1 MELPKIRKSEGG
13 MLDGIKSKLGFANAP
28 SEDGYDDRYYDDYD
42 SDYADD
48 YGDDYAEYADDY
60 GRGYADDYGQ
70 GSASKRASQSS
81 SYGSSRHS
89 RPDATSPR
97 LVSIDDVRARTQ
109 IPDSLNRDPLPARH
123 VTSASDTASTIRGG
137 RLLVRDSAPNPASPA
152 GVALSERT
160 SAGYNSLFASTTP
173 EPGEDSSAARRTAS
187 SADQAPSSATGASS
201 PKTAFDPFEAYSGAG
216 SAGHAP
222 SRSVTI
228 LKPAAYG
235 DAERVAKIVRS
246 GDAAVLC
253 LQATPD
259 QLSKRILDFSFGVA
273 CYADA
278 RVDCIADKVFVIAHA
293 PLTDAERAELKNQGV
308 L

>member
-13 MLDGIKSKLGFANAP
+13 MLDGIKSKLGFSNTSSA
-28 SEDGYDDRYYDDYD
+28 DGYDERYDDEYYD
-42 SDYADD
+42 DYADD
-48 YGDDYAEYADDY
+48 YGDDYSEYADDY
-60 GRGYADDYGQ
+60 GDEYGRTSSSDRQ
-70 GSASKRASQSS
+70 ARSS
-81 SYGSSRHS
+81 SYGSSRYS
-89 RPDATSPR
+89 RADTTSPR
-97 LVSIDDVRARTQ
+97 LVSIDDVRAHTQ

-123 VTSASDTASTIRGG
+123 VTSAADTTSTIRGG
-137 RLLVRDSAPNPASPA
+137 RLLLRDTAPNPASPA

-173 EPGEDSSAARRTAS
+173 DSTDDASAARGVSAS
-187 SADQAPSSATGASS
+187 ASQVRAGAADASTS
-201 PKTAFDPFEAYSGAG
+201 KKAFDPFEAYSGAG

-235 DAERVAKIVRS
+235 DAERVAKIVRA

-278 RVDCIADKVFVIAHA
+278 RVDCIADKVFVISHA